1 MRVTQNIVRS
11 CMIAGGDPAGM
22 MAAGLFRYLP
32 WLRRIPAWLAGFA
45 DRPEPAQ
52 V

>member
-1 MRVTQNIVRS
+1 
-11 CMIAGGDPAGM
+11 MIAGGDPAGM
-22 MAAGLFRYLP
+22 MAAGLFPYLP
-32 WLRRIPAWLAGFA
+32 ALWLRRIPAWLVGFA